1 MSDLNLGELYELVF
15 RDIRITNNEKIY
27 RKKTK
32 EALALFDSYIDKVKI
47 YRCVV
52 GEIFAA
58 YPDAERWENDFYL
71 HNYKCFEKGYKHKDD
86 YLWYVENGKEVKITA
101 DILTGPI
108 YIIRF
113 AEKLESAARKQDLKN
128 ALELF
133 CSVAYTVG
141 NSCPVMKNP
150 SAGGDFCW
158 SKLAS
163 FHNVDERKKIPGIL
177 DAEWDNNLRK
187 RDAMNMF
194 AVFPENLS
202 GRVIIKN
209 LMLNDYYDPDY
220 KLKMNYS
227 LEDCKKMDVDAYI
240 EFLNRITLLI
250 VKRGIRIYCK
260 NDLRGIN
267 IDKLAEKLIQKKISR
282 EHWEMEFDCKYLR

>member
-1 MSDLNLGELYELVF
+1 
-15 RDIRITNNEKIY
+15 
-27 RKKTK
+27 
-32 EALALFDSYIDKVKI
+32 
-47 YRCVV
+47 
-52 GEIFAA
+52 
-58 YPDAERWENDFYL
+58 
-71 HNYKCFEKGYKHKDD
+71 
-86 YLWYVENGKEVKITA
+86 
-101 DILTGPI
+101 
-108 YIIRF
+108 
-113 AEKLESAARKQDLKN
+113 
-128 ALELF
+128 
-133 CSVAYTVG
+133 
-141 NSCPVMKNP
+141 
-150 SAGGDFCW
+150 
-158 SKLAS
+158 
-163 FHNVDERKKIPGIL
+163 
-177 DAEWDNNLRK
+177 
-187 RDAMNMF
+187 MNMF